1 MSAFDEFN
9 DGSMAD
15 AFDIIG
21 TETFTL
27 SGVAG
32 RTFEGVLNE
41 FASEKEIDL
50 GGIAGIYTATI
61 VCRIDQFDDLTGK
74 LERRFDGMEATIEG
88 RKFRVG
94 RTAIDEVS
102 VTLGLQHPNR

>member
-21 TETFTL
+21 TERFTL

-50 GGIAGIYTATI
+50 GGITGVYTATI